1 MQTVGLSLITAAT
14 GLLCGSIAS
23 VVGGAAGGDAEGTA
37 GYMAGGRGCGTDDR
51 RLVGGRAEGRRSVG
65 VDQASVADGQDR

>member
-23 VVGGAAGGDAEGTA
+23 VVGGAAGGV
-37 GYMAGGRGCGTDDR
+37 
-51 RLVGGRAEGRRSVG
+51 LVGGKALGNSLV
-65 VDQASVADGQDR
+65 